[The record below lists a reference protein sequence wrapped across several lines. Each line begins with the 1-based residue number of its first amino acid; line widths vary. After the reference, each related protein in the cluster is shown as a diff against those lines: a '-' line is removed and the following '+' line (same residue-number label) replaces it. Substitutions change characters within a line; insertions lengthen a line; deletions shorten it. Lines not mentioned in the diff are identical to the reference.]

1 MILILDSLIQSVCRR
16 PSMGKPARDEEESE
30 EIEITDFD
38 DVLKHIG
45 GWGPFQVRHQN

>member
-1 MILILDSLIQSVCRR
+1 
-16 PSMGKPARDEEESE
+16 MGKPTKDEEESK

-45 GWGPFQVRHQN
+45 GWGPFQVAFKTDHSSLGVT

>member
-1 MILILDSLIQSVCRR
+1 
-16 PSMGKPARDEEESE
+16 MGKPARDEEESE

-45 GWGPFQVRHQN
+45 GWGPFQVRHQNELLYSNIKILSVAFYLL

>member
-1 MILILDSLIQSVCRR
+1 
-16 PSMGKPARDEEESE
+16 MGKPTKDEEESK

-45 GWGPFQVRHQN
+45 GWGPFQVASKTGHSSLCVT